1 MRSITQA
8 QVHEVSDSAKFAE
21 KKGLA
26 FKPSHSSLVE
36 GIFLFP
42 VILKRKLTFENVKR
56 VYKVLE
62 GCSVKEKR
70 SFHSKVLR
78 MRRCYSALSVNSV

>member
-1 MRSITQA
+1 MAHRTELNNECYVRAMRSITQA

-26 FKPSHSSLVE
+26 FKPSHSILVE

-42 VILKRKLTFENVKR
+42 VILKRK
-56 VYKVLE
+56 
-62 GCSVKEKR
+62 
-70 SFHSKVLR
+70 
-78 MRRCYSALSVNSV
+78 